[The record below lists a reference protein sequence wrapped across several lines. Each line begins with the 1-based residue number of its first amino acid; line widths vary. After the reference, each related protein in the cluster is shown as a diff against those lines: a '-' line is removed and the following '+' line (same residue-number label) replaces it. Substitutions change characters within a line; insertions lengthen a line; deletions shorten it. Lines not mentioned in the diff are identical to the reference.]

1 MSTEQTAATTIE
13 EQSLL
18 QESLLEEIVQATRLK
33 PADEAYNITRKGV
46 EALITQLLEPGH
58 EQEKVSKAGLDDMIA
73 EIDRK
78 LSLQVDEILHNA
90 EFQKLESSWRSLQFL
105 VDRVD
110 FRENIKV
117 EILNVS
123 KDELLEDF
131 EDAPEVVKSGLYK
144 TVYTAEYGQ
153 FGGKP
158 YGAIIGN
165 YQFDAGPQ
173 DIRLLQH
180 TAAVA
185 AMSHTPFI
193 AATAANFFG
202 IDDYNTLPN
211 LKDIK
216 SILEGPQYTKWQS
229 FRETEDARYVGLTLP
244 RFLLRLPYG
253 PETTPV
259 KSFNYQENV
268 SSSHEHYTWGN
279 AAFAFASRI
288 ADSFAQFRWCANI
301 IGPQGGGAVEDLPLH
316 QYEAMGAIQTKIPTE
331 VLVSERREFELAE
344 EGFIAMTMRKGSD
357 NAAFFSANSI
367 QKPKSFGVSA
377 EGKEAEL
384 NYKLGLQL
392 PYMFIISR
400 LAHYLKVIQREHIG
414 TWKERGDLEQEL
426 NTWIR
431 QYVSDMDNP
440 MPGVRSRR
448 PLRQAQIGVEEVP
461 GEPGWYR
468 VSLKVKPHF
477 KYMGAYFTLSLVGK
491 LDKEAI
497 A

>member
-1 MSTEQTAATTIE
+1 MSTEQAAVSTADQTLA
-13 EQSLL
+13 

-33 PADEAYNITRKGV
+33 PADEAYSVTRKGV
-46 EALITQLLEPGH
+46 EALIAQLLEPGH
-58 EQEKVSKAGLDDMIA
+58 ENEKVSKAGLDDMIA

-78 LSLQVDEILHNA
+78 LSLQVDEIIHSPG
-90 EFQKLESSWRSLQFL
+90 FQKLESSWRSLQFL

-110 FRENIKV
+110 FRENIKIEV
-117 EILNVS
+117 LNVS
-123 KDELLEDF
+123 KEELLEDF
-131 EDAPEVVKSGLYK
+131 EDAPEVVKSGLYQIA
-144 TVYTAEYGQ
+144 YTSEYGQ

-158 YGAIIGN
+158 YACLVGN
-165 YQFDAGPQ
+165 YEFDAGPQ

-185 AMSHTPFI
+185 AMAHTPFI

-202 IDDYNTLPN
+202 INDYNTLPD

-216 SILEGPQYTKWQS
+216 SIMEGPQYIKWQS

-253 PETTPV
+253 PDTSPV

-268 SSSHEHYTWGN
+268 SASHERYTWGN

-288 ADSFAQFRWCANI
+288 ADSFAQYRWCANI
-301 IGPQGGGAVEDLPLH
+301 IGPQGGGAVDDLPLH
-316 QYEAMGAIQTKIPTE
+316 QFEAMGSIQTKIPTE
-331 VLVSERREFELAE
+331 VLISERREFELAE
-344 EGFIAMTMRKGSD
+344 EGFIALTMRKGSD
-357 NAAFFSANSI
+357 NAAFFSANSV
-367 QKPKSFGVSA
+367 QKPKYFGISA

-414 TWKERGDLEQEL
+414 TWKERSDLEQEL
-426 NTWIR
+426 NLWIR

-448 PLRQAQIGVEEVP
+448 PLRQAQIDVEEVP

-468 VSLKVKPHF
+468 VGLKVRPHF

-491 LDKEAI
+491 LDKEAG